1 MAATAAI
8 AKTAVTVV
16 SDKRGHDYFGIN
28 ILLIFDKVYNRKY
41 SGKHEADNYKCRQRN
56 SRL

>member
-16 SDKRGHDYFGIN
+16 SDKHISS
-28 ILLIFDKVYNRKY
+28 NRKC
-41 SGKHEADNYKCRQRN
+41 SGKHGR
-56 SRL
+56 